1 MPLKA
6 LPLAF
11 TKDYHYICNM
21 DSTHPITDPIEAAKA
36 IIEQTSVNL
45 FLTGKAGTG
54 KTTFLRSLSAS
65 TAKRHVVLAPTGV
78 AAINADGAT
87 IHSFFQLSLS
97 PFIPGKGYV
106 ASDDKPKRFRKEKL
120 ALIRTLD
127 LIIID
132 EISMVRPDVLDA
144 VDDVLR
150 YIRNSN
156 RPFGGV
162 QLLLIGDLRQLAP
175 VAQEH
180 EWSMVKSYYASPY
193 FFESHALR
201 KAGFL
206 MVELTKIY
214 RQNDPVFVD
223 ILNKIRDNRA
233 DSTTLE
239 RLNRRADLSLV
250 KQDEED
256 TYIRLTTHNHTA
268 NRINAERLNAL
279 KGEAF
284 TYTASVNGD
293 FPESAFP
300 ADGELTLKVG
310 AKVMF
315 VKNDS
320 QLGYYNGMIGWV
332 TRLEEGKVFVKTGD
346 EDVDPN
352 LRVEIEVGCAEW
364 QRTRYSLA
372 KDGSI
377 VEELEGSFEQIP
389 LRLAWAITIHKS
401 QGLTFRRAIIDAA
414 HSFAPGQT
422 YVALSRCRSLDGLV
436 LDSPLPPS
444 AIITDPMVSRF
455 ISEQPRVKGSHE
467 ELSQF
472 RDSYYAETLAEL
484 FDFISINQAIDSYYR
499 IVASALG
506 MDFPRFV
513 DRANQMI
520 SDFKSGILE
529 VCYNLYAYLR
539 SALPARHTDPAR
551 QAQLTEKVKGGARYF
566 ASRLAQCVEVV
577 GETPLNIDNTRLRNQ
592 LTEQATSLHQLLQMK
607 MEVLGTFTTAEFD
620 PQEYLRCK
628 TQSIL
633 KTANINKKKSS
644 RRPLPVQT
652 NISGSPDSDAY
663 ELADDDL
670 SLSHQR
676 PTDDIEHPDL
686 YRRLI
691 RWRTER
697 AAGAPAYTVL
707 SNRSLLEI
715 SRNLPDT
722 LDSLKEIHGIGRKK
736 LSDYGEDIIAIV
748 KSYIR

>member
-1 MPLKA
+1 
-6 LPLAF
+6 
-11 TKDYHYICNM
+11 M

-36 IIEQTSVNL
+36 IIEETSVNL

-106 ASDDKPKRFRKEKL
+106 TTDDKPKRFRKEKL

-206 MVELTKIY
+206 MVELTRIY

-284 TYTASVNGD
+284 TYTASVLGD

-320 QLGYYNGMIGWV
+320 QSGYYNGMIGWV
-332 TRLEEGKVFVKTGD
+332 TRLEEGKVFVLTGD
-346 EDVDPN
+346 EDLDPN
-352 LRVEIEVGCAEW
+352 LRSEIEVECAEW

-414 HSFAPGQT
+414 NSFAPGQT

-472 RDSYYAETLAEL
+472 RDSYYAETLAEM

-551 QAQLTEKVKGGARYF
+551 EAQLTEKVKGGARYF

-633 KTANINKKKSS
+633 KTANINKKKNS
-644 RRPLPVQT
+644 RRPLPVQA
-652 NISGSPDSDAY
+652 NISGSSDSDTY
-663 ELADDDL
+663 EHPDDDL
-670 SLSHQR
+670 SLSRQR

-686 YRRLI
+686 YRLLI

-715 SRNLPDT
+715 SRHLPDT